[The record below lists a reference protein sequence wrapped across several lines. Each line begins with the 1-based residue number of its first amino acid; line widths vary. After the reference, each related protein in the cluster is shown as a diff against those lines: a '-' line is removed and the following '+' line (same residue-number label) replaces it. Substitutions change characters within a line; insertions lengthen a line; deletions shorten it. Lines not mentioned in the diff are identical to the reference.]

1 MIKKF
6 HLTALLFLFISC
18 QTSAQ
23 TTDSL
28 RQKIKQIVS
37 TKNAI
42 VGVAIIGN
50 NGKDTLSINGN
61 RHFPLQSVYKFHI
74 ALAVLSQIDQGN
86 FSLNQKIKIEKKDL
100 IPNLYSPIRDKYP
113 NGTTLPISKILDY
126 TVSQS
131 DNVGCDLLLKLIGGP
146 QVVEEYFIKNNFKD
160 VSIKITEEVM
170 QANWDLQFE
179 NWTTPKAANEV
190 LSKFYY
196 NKTKLLSKESY
207 DFIWKTMKG
216 TETGK
221 ARLKGQLPK
230 STVVAHKTGTSGANK
245 EGLTEAVND
254 IGIVFLPN
262 GKHYFISVFVSK
274 STENNKT
281 NEKIISDISKV
292 TWDYFINQSDSGMF

>member
-1 MIKKF
+1 MIKTL
-6 HLTALLFLFISC
+6 HLTTLLFLFISC

-23 TTDSL
+23 TVNSL
-28 RQKIKQIVS
+28 RQKIEQIVS

-50 NGKDTLSINGN
+50 NGKDTLTINGD
-61 RHFPLQSVYKFHI
+61 RHFPLQSVFKFHI

-100 IPNLYSPIRDKYP
+100 TPNLYSPIRDKYP
-113 NGTTLPISKILDY
+113 NGTILPISKILEY

-146 QVVEEYFIKNNFKD
+146 QVVEEYFIKNNIKD
-160 VSIKITEEVM
+160 VSIKINEEVQ

-190 LSKFYY
+190 LSQFYY
-196 NKTKLLSKESY
+196 NKTKLLSKKSY

-216 TETGK
+216 TKTGK

-230 STVVAHKTGTSGANK
+230 NAIVAHKTGTSGANK

-254 IGIVFLPN
+254 IGVVFLPN
-262 GKHYFISVFVSK
+262 GQHYFISVFVTK
-274 STENNKT
+274 STENNET

-292 TWDYFINQSDSGMF
+292 TWDYFIKKVK

>member
-1 MIKKF
+1 MIKTL
-6 HLTALLFLFISC
+6 HLTTLLFLFISC

-23 TTDSL
+23 TVDSL
-28 RQKIKQIVS
+28 RQKIEQIVS
-37 TKNAI
+37 TKSAI

-50 NGKDTLSINGN
+50 NGKDTLTINGD
-61 RHFPLQSVYKFHI
+61 RHFPLQSVFKFHI

-100 IPNLYSPIRDKYP
+100 TPNLYSPIRDKYP
-113 NGTTLPISKILDY
+113 NGTILPISKILEY

-146 QVVEEYFIKNNFKD
+146 QVVEEYFIKNNIKD
-160 VSIKITEEVM
+160 VSIKINEEVQ

-190 LSKFYY
+190 LSQFYY
-196 NKTKLLSKESY
+196 NKTKLLSKKSY

-216 TETGK
+216 TKTGK

-230 STVVAHKTGTSGANK
+230 NAIVAHKTGTSGANK

-254 IGIVFLPN
+254 IGVVFLPN
-262 GKHYFISVFVSK
+262 GQHYFISVFVTK
-274 STENNKT
+274 STENNET

-292 TWDYFINQSDSGMF
+292 TWDYFIKKVK

>member
-1 MIKKF
+1 MIKTF
-6 HLTALLFLFISC
+6 HLTTLLFLFISC

-23 TTDSL
+23 TVDSL
-28 RQKIKQIVS
+28 RQKIEQIVS
-37 TKNAI
+37 TKSAI

-50 NGKDTLSINGN
+50 NGKDTLTINGD
-61 RHFPLQSVYKFHI
+61 RHFPLQSVFKFHI

-100 IPNLYSPIRDKYP
+100 TPNLYSPIRDKYP
-113 NGTTLPISKILDY
+113 NGTILPISKILEY

-146 QVVEEYFIKNNFKD
+146 QVVEEYFIKNNIKD
-160 VSIKITEEVM
+160 VSIKINEEVQ

-190 LSKFYY
+190 LSQFYY
-196 NKTKLLSKESY
+196 NKTKLLSKKSY

-216 TETGK
+216 TKTGK

-230 STVVAHKTGTSGANK
+230 NAIVAHKTGTSGANK

-254 IGIVFLPN
+254 IGVVFLPN
-262 GKHYFISVFVSK
+262 GQHYFISVFVTK
-274 STENNKT
+274 STENNET

-292 TWDYFINQSDSGMF
+292 TWGYFIKKVK

>member
-1 MIKKF
+1 MIKTF
-6 HLTALLFLFISC
+6 HLTTLLFLFISC

-23 TTDSL
+23 TVDSL
-28 RQKIKQIVS
+28 RQKIEQIVS
-37 TKNAI
+37 TKSAI

-50 NGKDTLSINGN
+50 NGKDTLTINGD
-61 RHFPLQSVYKFHI
+61 RHFPLQSVFKFHI

-113 NGTTLPISKILDY
+113 NGTILPISKILEY

-146 QVVEEYFIKNNFKD
+146 QVVEEYFIKNNIKD
-160 VSIKITEEVM
+160 VSIKINEEVQ

-196 NKTKLLSKESY
+196 NKTKLLSKKSY

-216 TETGK
+216 TKTGK

-230 STVVAHKTGTSGANK
+230 NAIVAHKTGTSGANK

-254 IGIVFLPN
+254 IGVVFLPN
-262 GKHYFISVFVSK
+262 GQHYFISVFVTK
-274 STENNKT
+274 STENNET

-292 TWDYFINQSDSGMF
+292 TWDYFIKKVK

>member
-1 MIKKF
+1 MIKTF
-6 HLTALLFLFISC
+6 HLTTLLFLFISC
-18 QTSAQ
+18 QTSAH
-23 TTDSL
+23 TVDSL
-28 RQKIKQIVS
+28 RQKIEQIVS
-37 TKNAI
+37 TKSAI

-50 NGKDTLSINGN
+50 NGKDTLTINGD
-61 RHFPLQSVYKFHI
+61 RHFPLQSVFKFHI

-100 IPNLYSPIRDKYP
+100 TPNLYSPIRDKYP
-113 NGTTLPISKILDY
+113 NGTILPISKILEY

-146 QVVEEYFIKNNFKD
+146 QVVEEYFIKNSIKD
-160 VSIKITEEVM
+160 VSIKINEEVQ
-170 QANWDLQFE
+170 QANRDLQFE

-190 LSKFYY
+190 LSQFYY
-196 NKTKLLSKESY
+196 NKTKLLSKKSY

-216 TETGK
+216 TKTGK

-230 STVVAHKTGTSGANK
+230 NAIVAHKTGTSGANK

-254 IGIVFLPN
+254 IGVVFLPN
-262 GKHYFISVFVSK
+262 GQHYFISVFVTK
-274 STENNKT
+274 STENNET

-292 TWDYFINQSDSGMF
+292 TWDYFIKKVK

>member
-1 MIKKF
+1 MIKTF
-6 HLTALLFLFISC
+6 HLTTLLFLFISC

-23 TTDSL
+23 TVDSL
-28 RQKIKQIVS
+28 RQKIEQIVS
-37 TKNAI
+37 TKSAI

-50 NGKDTLSINGN
+50 NGKDTLTINGD
-61 RHFPLQSVYKFHI
+61 RHFPLQSVFKFHI

-113 NGTTLPISKILDY
+113 NGTILPISKILEY

-146 QVVEEYFIKNNFKD
+146 QVVEEYFIKNNIKD
-160 VSIKITEEVM
+160 VSIKINEEVQ

-190 LSKFYY
+190 LSQFYY
-196 NKTKLLSKESY
+196 NKTKLLSKKSY

-216 TETGK
+216 TKTGK

-230 STVVAHKTGTSGANK
+230 NAIVAHKTGTSGANK

-254 IGIVFLPN
+254 IGVVFLPN
-262 GKHYFISVFVSK
+262 GQHYFISVFVTK
-274 STENNKT
+274 STENNET

-292 TWDYFINQSDSGMF
+292 TWGYFIKKVK

>member
-1 MIKKF
+1 MIKTF
-6 HLTALLFLFISC
+6 HLTTLLFLFISC

-23 TTDSL
+23 TVDSL
-28 RQKIKQIVS
+28 RQKIEQIVS
-37 TKNAI
+37 TKSAI

-50 NGKDTLSINGN
+50 NGKDTLTINGD
-61 RHFPLQSVYKFHI
+61 RHFPLQSVFKFHI

-100 IPNLYSPIRDKYP
+100 TPNLYSPIRDKYP
-113 NGTTLPISKILDY
+113 NGTILPISKILEY

-146 QVVEEYFIKNNFKD
+146 QVVEEYFIKNNIKD
-160 VSIKITEEVM
+160 VSIKINEEVQ

-190 LSKFYY
+190 LSQFYY
-196 NKTKLLSKESY
+196 NKTKLLSKKSY

-216 TETGK
+216 TKTGK

-230 STVVAHKTGTSGANK
+230 NAIVAHKTGTSGANK
-245 EGLTEAVND
+245 AGLTEAVND
-254 IGIVFLPN
+254 IGVVFLPN
-262 GKHYFISVFVSK
+262 GQHYFISVFVTK
-274 STENNKT
+274 STENNET

-292 TWDYFINQSDSGMF
+292 TWDYFIKKVK

>member
-1 MIKKF
+1 MIKTF
-6 HLTALLFLFISC
+6 HLTTLLFLFISC

-23 TTDSL
+23 TVDSL
-28 RQKIKQIVS
+28 RQKIEQIVS
-37 TKNAI
+37 TKSAI

-50 NGKDTLSINGN
+50 NGKDTLTINGD
-61 RHFPLQSVYKFHI
+61 RHFPLQSVFKFHI

-100 IPNLYSPIRDKYP
+100 TPNLYSPIRDKYP
-113 NGTTLPISKILDY
+113 NGTILPISKILEY

-146 QVVEEYFIKNNFKD
+146 EVVEEYFIKNNIKD
-160 VSIKITEEVM
+160 VSIKINEEVQ

-196 NKTKLLSKESY
+196 NKTKLLSKKSY

-216 TETGK
+216 TKTGK

-230 STVVAHKTGTSGANK
+230 NAIVAHKTGTSGANK

-254 IGIVFLPN
+254 IGVVFLPN
-262 GKHYFISVFVSK
+262 GQHYFISVFVTK
-274 STENNKT
+274 STENNET

-292 TWDYFINQSDSGMF
+292 TWDYFIKKVK

>member
-1 MIKKF
+1 MIKTF
-6 HLTALLFLFISC
+6 HLTTLLFLFISC

-23 TTDSL
+23 TVDSL
-28 RQKIKQIVS
+28 RQKIEQIVS
-37 TKNAI
+37 TKSAI

-50 NGKDTLSINGN
+50 NGKDTLTINGD
-61 RHFPLQSVYKFHI
+61 RHFPLQSVFKFHI

-113 NGTTLPISKILDY
+113 NGTILPISKILEY

-146 QVVEEYFIKNNFKD
+146 QVVEEYFIKNNIKD
-160 VSIKITEEVM
+160 VSIKINEEVQ

-190 LSKFYY
+190 LSQFYY
-196 NKTKLLSKESY
+196 NKTKLLSKKSY

-216 TETGK
+216 TKTGK

-230 STVVAHKTGTSGANK
+230 NAIVAHKTGTSGANK

-254 IGIVFLPN
+254 IGVVFLPN
-262 GKHYFISVFVSK
+262 GQHYFISVFVTK
-274 STENNKT
+274 STENNET

-292 TWDYFINQSDSGMF
+292 TWDYFIKKVK

>member
-1 MIKKF
+1 MIKTF
-6 HLTALLFLFISC
+6 HLTTLLFLFISC

-23 TTDSL
+23 TVDSL
-28 RQKIKQIVS
+28 RQKIEQIVS
-37 TKNAI
+37 TKSAI

-50 NGKDTLSINGN
+50 NGKDTLTINGD
-61 RHFPLQSVYKFHI
+61 RHFPLQSVFKFHI

-100 IPNLYSPIRDKYP
+100 TPNLYSPIRDKYP
-113 NGTTLPISKILDY
+113 NGTILPISKILEY

-146 QVVEEYFIKNNFKD
+146 QVVEEYFIKNNIKD
-160 VSIKITEEVM
+160 VSIKINEEVQ

-190 LSKFYY
+190 LSQFYY
-196 NKTKLLSKESY
+196 NKTKLLSKKSY

-216 TETGK
+216 TKTGK

-230 STVVAHKTGTSGANK
+230 NAIVAHKTGTSGANK

-254 IGIVFLPN
+254 IGVVFLPN
-262 GKHYFISVFVSK
+262 GQHYFISVFVTK
-274 STENNKT
+274 STENNET
-281 NEKIISDISKV
+281 NEKIISYISKV
-292 TWDYFINQSDSGMF
+292 TWDYFIKKVK

>member
-1 MIKKF
+1 MIKTF
-6 HLTALLFLFISC
+6 HLTTLLFLFISC

-23 TTDSL
+23 TVDSL
-28 RQKIKQIVS
+28 RQKIEQIVS
-37 TKNAI
+37 TKSAI

-50 NGKDTLSINGN
+50 NGKDTLTINGD
-61 RHFPLQSVYKFHI
+61 RHFPLQSVFKFHI

-100 IPNLYSPIRDKYP
+100 TPNLYSPIRDKYP
-113 NGTTLPISKILDY
+113 NGTILPISKILEY

-146 QVVEEYFIKNNFKD
+146 QVVEEYFIKNNIKD
-160 VSIKITEEVM
+160 VSIKINEEVQ

-190 LSKFYY
+190 LSQFYY
-196 NKTKLLSKESY
+196 NKTKLLSKKSY

-216 TETGK
+216 TKTGK

-230 STVVAHKTGTSGANK
+230 NAIVAHKTGTSGANK
-245 EGLTEAVND
+245 EGLTEAEND
-254 IGIVFLPN
+254 IGVVFLPN
-262 GKHYFISVFVSK
+262 GQHYFISVFVTK
-274 STENNKT
+274 STENNET

-292 TWDYFINQSDSGMF
+292 TWDYFIKKVK

>member
-1 MIKKF
+1 MIKTL
-6 HLTALLFLFISC
+6 HLTTLLFLFISC

-23 TTDSL
+23 TVNSL
-28 RQKIKQIVS
+28 RQKIEQIVS

-42 VGVAIIGN
+42 VGVSIIGD
-50 NGKDTLSINGN
+50 NGKDTLTINGD
-61 RHFPLQSVYKFHI
+61 RHFPLQSVFKFHI

-113 NGTTLPISKILDY
+113 NGTILPISKILEY

-146 QVVEEYFIKNNFKD
+146 EVVEEYFIKNNIKD
-160 VSIKITEEVM
+160 VSIKINEEVQ

-196 NKTKLLSKESY
+196 NKTKLLSKKSY

-216 TETGK
+216 TKTGK

-230 STVVAHKTGTSGANK
+230 NAIVAHKTGTSGANK
-245 EGLTEAVND
+245 AGLTEAVND
-254 IGIVFLPN
+254 IGVVFLPN
-262 GKHYFISVFVSK
+262 GQHYFISVFVTK
-274 STENNKT
+274 STENNET

-292 TWDYFINQSDSGMF
+292 TWDYFIKKVK

>member
-1 MIKKF
+1 MIKTL
-6 HLTALLFLFISC
+6 HLTTLLFLFISC

-23 TTDSL
+23 TVNSL
-28 RQKIKQIVS
+28 RQKIEQIVS

-42 VGVAIIGN
+42 VGVAIIGD
-50 NGKDTLSINGN
+50 NGKDTLTINGD
-61 RHFPLQSVYKFHI
+61 RHFPLQSVFKFHI

-113 NGTTLPISKILDY
+113 NGTILPISKILEY

-146 QVVEEYFIKNNFKD
+146 QVVEEYFIKNNIKD
-160 VSIKITEEVM
+160 VSIKINEEVQ

-190 LSKFYY
+190 LSQFYY
-196 NKTKLLSKESY
+196 NKTKLLSKKSY

-216 TETGK
+216 TKTGK

-230 STVVAHKTGTSGANK
+230 NAIVAHKTGTSGANK
-245 EGLTEAVND
+245 AGLTEAVND
-254 IGIVFLPN
+254 IGVVFLPN
-262 GKHYFISVFVSK
+262 GQHYFISVFVTK
-274 STENNKT
+274 STENNET

-292 TWDYFINQSDSGMF
+292 TWDYFIKKVK

>member
-1 MIKKF
+1 MIKTF

-28 RQKIKQIVS
+28 RQKIEQIVS

-61 RHFPLQSVYKFHI
+61 RHFPLQSVFKFHI

-196 NKTKLLSKESY
+196 NKTKLLSKKSY
-207 DFIWKTMKG
+207 DFIWKTMEG

-230 STVVAHKTGTSGANK
+230 STIVAHKTGTSGANK

-254 IGIVFLPN
+254 IGIIFLPN
-262 GKHYFISVFVSK
+262 GQHYFISVFVSK
-274 STENNKT
+274 SNENNET

-292 TWDYFINQSDSGMF
+292 TWDYFVNQAK

>member
-1 MIKKF
+1 MIKTF
-6 HLTALLFLFISC
+6 HLTTLLFLFISC

-23 TTDSL
+23 TVDSL
-28 RQKIKQIVS
+28 RQKIEQIVS
-37 TKNAI
+37 TKSAI

-50 NGKDTLSINGN
+50 NGKDTLTINGD
-61 RHFPLQSVYKFHI
+61 RHFPLQSVFKFHI

-100 IPNLYSPIRDKYP
+100 TPNLYSPIRDKYP
-113 NGTTLPISKILDY
+113 NGTILPISKILEY

-146 QVVEEYFIKNNFKD
+146 QVVEEYFIKNSIKD
-160 VSIKITEEVM
+160 VSIKINEEVQ

-190 LSKFYY
+190 LSQFYY
-196 NKTKLLSKESY
+196 NKTKLLSKKSY

-216 TETGK
+216 TKTGK

-230 STVVAHKTGTSGANK
+230 NAIVAHKTGTSGANK

-254 IGIVFLPN
+254 IGVVFLPN
-262 GKHYFISVFVSK
+262 GQHYFISVFVTK
-274 STENNKT
+274 STENNET

-292 TWDYFINQSDSGMF
+292 TWDYFIKKVK

>member
-1 MIKKF
+1 MIKTF
-6 HLTALLFLFISC
+6 HLTTLLFLFISC

-23 TTDSL
+23 TVDSL
-28 RQKIKQIVS
+28 RQKIEQIVS

-42 VGVAIIGN
+42 VGVAIIGD
-50 NGKDTLSINGN
+50 NGKDTLTINGD
-61 RHFPLQSVYKFHI
+61 RHFPLQSVFKFHI

-113 NGTTLPISKILDY
+113 NGTILPISKILEY

-146 QVVEEYFIKNNFKD
+146 QVVEEYFIKNNIKD
-160 VSIKITEEVM
+160 VSIKINEEVQ

-190 LSKFYY
+190 LSQFYY
-196 NKTKLLSKESY
+196 NKTKLLSKKSY

-216 TETGK
+216 TKTGK

-230 STVVAHKTGTSGANK
+230 NAIVAHKTGTSGANK
-245 EGLTEAVND
+245 AGLTEAVND
-254 IGIVFLPN
+254 IGVVFLPN
-262 GKHYFISVFVSK
+262 GQHYFISVFVTK
-274 STENNKT
+274 STENNET

-292 TWDYFINQSDSGMF
+292 TWDYFIKKVK

>member
-1 MIKKF
+1 MIKTF
-6 HLTALLFLFISC
+6 HLTTLLLLFISC

-23 TTDSL
+23 TVDSL
-28 RQKIKQIVS
+28 RQKIEQIVS
-37 TKNAI
+37 TKSAI

-50 NGKDTLSINGN
+50 NGKDTLTINGD
-61 RHFPLQSVYKFHI
+61 RHFPLQSVFKFHI

-100 IPNLYSPIRDKYP
+100 TPNLYSPIRDKYP
-113 NGTTLPISKILDY
+113 NGTILPISKILEY

-146 QVVEEYFIKNNFKD
+146 QVVEEYFIKNNIKD
-160 VSIKITEEVM
+160 VSIKINEEVQ

-190 LSKFYY
+190 LSQFYY
-196 NKTKLLSKESY
+196 NKTKLLSKKSY

-216 TETGK
+216 TKTGK

-230 STVVAHKTGTSGANK
+230 NAIVAHKTGTSGANK

-254 IGIVFLPN
+254 IGVVFLPN
-262 GKHYFISVFVSK
+262 GQHYFISVFVTK
-274 STENNKT
+274 STENNET

-292 TWDYFINQSDSGMF
+292 TWDYFIKKVK